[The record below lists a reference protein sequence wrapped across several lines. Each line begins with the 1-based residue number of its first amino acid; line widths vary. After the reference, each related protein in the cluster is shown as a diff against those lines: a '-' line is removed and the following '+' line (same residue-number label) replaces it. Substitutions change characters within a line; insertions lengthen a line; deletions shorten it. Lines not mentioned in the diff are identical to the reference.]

1 MKQFTYKDYDIA
13 TGIVFTNLC
22 CDMLNR
28 FDIDMFNDASAKP
41 IFEALSDYV
50 GNNIE
55 ILEEDKYLCTQS
67 IVSQT
72 VLFVCKPNNC

>member
-28 FDIDMFNDASAKP
+28 FDIDMFNDVSSRP
-41 IFEALSDYV
+41 IFDMLSDYI
-50 GNNIE
+50 GNNIK
-55 ILEEDKYLCTQS
+55 IKEEYDEL
-67 IVSQT
+67 
-72 VLFVCKPNNC
+72 

>member
-28 FDIDMFNDASAKP
+28 FDIDMFNDVSARP
-41 IFEALSDYV
+41 VFDMLSDYI

-55 ILEEDKYLCTQS
+55 IKEEY
-67 IVSQT
+67 
-72 VLFVCKPNNC
+72 NE

>member
-28 FDIDMFNDASAKP
+28 FDIDMFNDVSSRQ
-41 IFEALSDYV
+41 IFEILSDYIA
-50 GNNIE
+50 NNIE
-55 ILEEDKYLCTQS
+55 ITEEYDEL
-67 IVSQT
+67 
-72 VLFVCKPNNC
+72 

>member
-28 FDIDMFNDASAKP
+28 FDIDMFNDPQSKT
-41 IFEALSDYV
+41 
-50 GNNIE
+50 NIWSFGR
-55 ILEEDKYLCTQS
+55 LYWK
-67 IVSQT
+67 
-72 VLFVCKPNNC
+72 

>member
-28 FDIDMFNDASAKP
+28 FDIDAYNDHKAER
-41 IFEALSDYV
+41 IFELLTDYIAS
-50 GNNIE
+50 NIE
-55 ILEEDKYLCTQS
+55 ILEEDD
-67 IVSQT
+67 
-72 VLFVCKPNNC
+72 NG

>member
-28 FDIDMFNDASAKP
+28 FDIDMFNDVSARP
-41 IFEALSDYV
+41 VFDMLSDYI
-50 GNNIE
+50 GNNIK
-55 ILEEDKYLCTQS
+55 IKEEYDEL
-67 IVSQT
+67 
-72 VLFVCKPNNC
+72 